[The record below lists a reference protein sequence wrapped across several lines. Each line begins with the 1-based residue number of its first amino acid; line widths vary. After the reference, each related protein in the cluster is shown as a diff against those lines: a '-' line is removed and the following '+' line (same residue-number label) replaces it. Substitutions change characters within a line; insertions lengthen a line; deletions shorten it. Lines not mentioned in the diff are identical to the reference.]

1 MNTIGRSSK
10 PAKLRTILVLDG
22 DVLVRMPIVQ
32 LLRECG
38 YRVIE
43 AATTDE
49 AVAILQKTN
58 IPVDVVLSEIDIPGS
73 MNGFGF
79 AQWAR
84 SVHPEL
90 QILLAGTPGRT
101 VRNAAELCE
110 AGPLLMKPYE
120 RKVVLDRI
128 RRLLVARARQ
138 RRGS

>member
-43 AATTDE
+43 AATSDE

-58 IPVDVVLSEIDIPGS
+58 IPVDV
-73 MNGFGF
+73 
-79 AQWAR
+79 
-84 SVHPEL
+84 
-90 QILLAGTPGRT
+90 
-101 VRNAAELCE
+101 C
-110 AGPLLMKPYE
+110 
-120 RKVVLDRI
+120 
-128 RRLLVARARQ
+128 
-138 RRGS
+138 